1 MSISGKYV
9 FAMANEAT
17 IAENF
22 HPSAGPHLR
31 SRKEETWGK
40 YR

>member
-1 MSISGKYV
+1 MSTFDNYD

-22 HPSAGPHLR
+22 HSSAGPHIR
-31 SRKEETWGK
+31 SRNEET
-40 YR
+40 